1 MGKILKSHPVKL
13 IMGMLAAGEESFRRA
28 EELFSAEFGTM
39 DFESPII
46 PFVWTDYY
54 REEMGESLLRKFVSF
69 SRLVDPERLPAI
81 KIFSNSIESRLGGE
95 DGRRKINLDPGYLT
109 EAKLILATTKDHQ
122 HRLYLGD
129 GIFGEVTLRFL
140 RGKYQPWE
148 WTYPDYR
155 SEEYAPIFLHIRN
168 IYRQQIKKLSAAD

>member
-1 MGKILKSHPVKL
+1 MGKIFKQTPVKL
-13 IMGMLAAGEESFRRA
+13 ILGMLAAEEESLRRA
-28 EELFSAEFGTM
+28 EEIFSAEFGPL
-39 DFESPII
+39 DFESHII

-54 REEMGESLLRKFVSF
+54 REEMGEKLLRKFVSF
-69 SRLVDPERLPAI
+69 ERLVEPESLPAV
-81 KIFSNSIESRLGGE
+81 KIFSNSIESRLGGR

-140 RGKYQPWE
+140 RRKYQPWE

-155 SEEYAPIFLHIRN
+155 SEEYAPIFLAIRD
-168 IYRQQIKKLSAAD
+168 IYRQQLKK